1 MAIFPSKQYN
11 PDTILNKWAAAYRRQ
26 MNRRPFLFF
35 GLPFLATVLAG
46 SFLLTPF
53 TAMRYE
59 ANDRKSRAMSQEEF
73 KGFERKQRPFDIQEE
88 YWRLQSRVSALDLGM
103 ANGFFADWVP
113 LLGY

>member
-1 MAIFPSKQYN
+1 
-11 PDTILNKWAAAYRRQ
+11 

-88 YWRLQSRVSALDLGM
+88 YWRLQSRDVDQWEQKRVKRFKDEPDGTL
-103 ANGFFADWVP
+103 
-113 LLGY
+113 